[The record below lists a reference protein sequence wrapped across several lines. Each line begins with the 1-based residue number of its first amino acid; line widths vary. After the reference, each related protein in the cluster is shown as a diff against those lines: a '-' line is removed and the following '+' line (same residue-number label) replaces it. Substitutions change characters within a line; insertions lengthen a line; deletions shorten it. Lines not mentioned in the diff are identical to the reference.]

1 MVELYD
7 KLRIKSDSARV
18 MTTKNVENVRGEK
31 ESAIRILENE
41 QRKYWH
47 TYKGQNI
54 KNQSFAIKPEKIFY
68 EYNGDYTDQDE
79 VNQFNREMQS
89 LMEFEF
95 VILDYERGI
104 PVISKIKLNTNSIN
118 EIYSVLKREDI
129 TVKRNREI
137 KMYTQYMGVHDIM
150 DAFCKSQVERLN
162 DYKDAKYTSDI
173 AINILKLLKYV
184 LGNNSDIME
193 RELSVAVLGDTKLF
207 EKSYKSRIC
216 SIIEEYGELE
226 LDLSVLDKKEKEKA
240 ILEEYQVFSNPS
252 YIFFKGNVDIHYVDG
267 NSISVTP
274 DNPIAILSEAIARI
288 EMIKV
293 NSNRIVTVENL
304 TSYNRINDNKSTFI
318 YLSGYHNTAKQRFL
332 KKIAENNSG
341 VSWFHFGDIDPD
353 GYYILKNL
361 VEKTGIAFVPLYMDV
376 QQLINCKQYC
386 KPLEKN
392 DMVKANSLLKFHFYD
407 EVMEFMLANNCKL
420 EQEIISWL
428 YERD

>member
-1 MVELYD
+1 MLLDVY
-7 KLRIKSDSARV
+7 
-18 MTTKNVENVRGEK
+18 ENSV
-31 ESAIRILENE
+31 
-41 QRKYWH
+41 

-95 VILDYERGI
+95 VILDYERGM

-226 LDLSVLDKKEKEKA
+226 LDLFVLDKKEKEKA

-428 YERD
+428 YERN

>member
-1 MVELYD
+1 MS
-7 KLRIKSDSARV
+7 LRLSKIQKDALNMLLDV
-18 MTTKNVENVRGEK
+18 YENSV
-31 ESAIRILENE
+31 
-41 QRKYWH
+41 

-137 KMYTQYMGVHDIM
+137 KMYTQYMGAHDIM

-274 DNPIAILSEAIARI
+274 DNPIAILSETIARI

-304 TSYNRINDNKSTFI
+304 TSYNRINDNESTFI

-332 KKIAENNSG
+332 KKIAENNNG

-428 YERD
+428 YERN

>member
-1 MVELYD
+1 MLLDVY
-7 KLRIKSDSARV
+7 
-18 MTTKNVENVRGEK
+18 ENSV
-31 ESAIRILENE
+31 
-41 QRKYWH
+41 

-137 KMYTQYMGVHDIM
+137 KMYTQYMGVNDIM

-428 YERD
+428 YERN

>member
-1 MVELYD
+1 MS
-7 KLRIKSDSARV
+7 LRLSKIQKDALNMLLDV
-18 MTTKNVENVRGEK
+18 YENSV
-31 ESAIRILENE
+31 
-41 QRKYWH
+41 

-267 NSISVTP
+267 NSLSVTP

-428 YERD
+428 YERN

>member
-1 MVELYD
+1 MS
-7 KLRIKSDSARV
+7 LRLSKIQKDALNMLLDV
-18 MTTKNVENVRGEK
+18 YENSV
-31 ESAIRILENE
+31 
-41 QRKYWH
+41 

-104 PVISKIKLNTNSIN
+104 QVISKIKLNTNSIN

-162 DYKDAKYTSDI
+162 DYKDAKYTSNI

-267 NSISVTP
+267 NSMSVTP
-274 DNPIAILSEAIARI
+274 DNPIAILSEVIARI

-428 YERD
+428 YERN

>member
-1 MVELYD
+1 
-7 KLRIKSDSARV
+7 
-18 MTTKNVENVRGEK
+18 
-31 ESAIRILENE
+31 
-41 QRKYWH
+41 
-47 TYKGQNI
+47 
-54 KNQSFAIKPEKIFY
+54 
-68 EYNGDYTDQDE
+68 
-79 VNQFNREMQS
+79 MQS

-104 PVISKIKLNTNSIN
+104 PVISKIKLNTNLIN

-252 YIFFKGNVDIHYVDG
+252 YIFFKGNVDIYYVDG

-341 VSWFHFGDIDPD
+341 ISWFHFGDIDPD

-392 DMVKANSLLKFHFYD
+392 DMVKANSLLKIHFYD

-428 YERD
+428 YERN

>member
-1 MVELYD
+1 MS
-7 KLRIKSDSARV
+7 LRLSKIQIDAL
-18 MTTKNVENVRGEK
+18 NVLLDVYENSV
-31 ESAIRILENE
+31 
-41 QRKYWH
+41 

-68 EYNGDYTDQDE
+68 DYNGDYTDQDE

-129 TVKRNREI
+129 TEKRNREI
-137 KMYTQYMGVHDIM
+137 EMYSQYMGVHYIM
-150 DAFCKSQVERLN
+150 DAFCKKQMERLN
-162 DYKDAKYTSDI
+162 DYKDAKYTFDI
-173 AINILKLLKYV
+173 AINLLKLLKYV
-184 LGNNSDIME
+184 LGNHSGIME

-226 LDLSVLDKKEKEKA
+226 LDLSALDKKEKEKA
-240 ILEEYQVFSNPS
+240 FLEEYQVFSNPS
-252 YIFFKGNVDIHYVDG
+252 YIFFKGNVDIHYIDG
-267 NSISVTP
+267 SSISVTP
-274 DNPIAILSEAIARI
+274 NNPIAILSEAIARI

-304 TSYNRINDNKSTFI
+304 TSYNRINDNKLTFI

-353 GYYILKNL
+353 GYFILKNL
-361 VEKTGIAFVPLYMDV
+361 VEKTGISFVPLYMDV
-376 QQLINCKQYC
+376 QQLINYRQYC

-392 DMVKANSLLKFHFYD
+392 DMIKANSLLKIHFYD

-428 YERD
+428 NERN

>member
-1 MVELYD
+1 MS
-7 KLRIKSDSARV
+7 LRLSKIQKDALNMLLDV
-18 MTTKNVENVRGEK
+18 YENSV
-31 ESAIRILENE
+31 
-41 QRKYWH
+41 

-162 DYKDAKYTSDI
+162 DYKDAKYTSNI

-267 NSISVTP
+267 NSMSVTP
-274 DNPIAILSEAIARI
+274 DNPIAILSEVIARI

-428 YERD
+428 YERN

>member
-1 MVELYD
+1 MLLDVY
-7 KLRIKSDSARV
+7 
-18 MTTKNVENVRGEK
+18 ENSV
-31 ESAIRILENE
+31 
-41 QRKYWH
+41 

-54 KNQSFAIKPEKIFY
+54 RNQSFAIKPEKIFY
-68 EYNGDYTDQDE
+68 DYNGDYTDQEE

-129 TVKRNREI
+129 TEKRKREI
-137 KMYTQYMGVHDIM
+137 EMYSQYMGIHYIM
-150 DAFCKSQVERLN
+150 DAFCKKQVERLN
-162 DYKDAKYTSDI
+162 DYKDAKYTSEI
-173 AINILKLLKYV
+173 AINILRLLKYV
-184 LGNNSDIME
+184 LGNNRDIME

-207 EKSYKSRIC
+207 WKSYKSRIC

-226 LDLSVLDKKEKEKA
+226 IDLSALDKKEKEKV

-252 YIFFKGNVDIHYVDG
+252 YIFLKGNVDIHYIDG
-267 NSISVTP
+267 SSIKVTP
-274 DNPIAILSEAIARI
+274 NNPIAILSEAIAQI

-293 NSNRIVTVENL
+293 NLSRIVTVENL
-304 TSYNRINDNKSTFI
+304 TSYNRMNDNKSTFI
-318 YLSGYHNTAKQRFL
+318 YLNGYHNTAKQRFL
-332 KKIAENNSG
+332 KKIAEFNSG

-353 GYYILKNL
+353 GYFILKNL

-376 QQLINCKQYC
+376 EQLKNYRQYC

-392 DMVKANSLLKFHFYD
+392 DIVKANSLLKVHFYD

-428 YERD
+428 NERN

>member
-1 MVELYD
+1 MS
-7 KLRIKSDSARV
+7 LRLSKIQKDALNMLLDV
-18 MTTKNVENVRGEK
+18 YENSV
-31 ESAIRILENE
+31 
-41 QRKYWH
+41 

-79 VNQFNREMQS
+79 VNQFNSEMQS

-104 PVISKIKLNTNSIN
+104 PVISKIKLNINSIN

-150 DAFCKSQVERLN
+150 DAFSKSQVERLN

-216 SIIEEYGELE
+216 SIIEEYGGLE
-226 LDLSVLDKKEKEKA
+226 LDLSILDKKEKEKA

-332 KKIAENNSG
+332 KKIAENNGG

-428 YERD
+428 YERN

>member
-1 MVELYD
+1 MS
-7 KLRIKSDSARV
+7 LRLSKIQKDALNMLLDV
-18 MTTKNVENVRGEK
+18 YENSV
-31 ESAIRILENE
+31 
-41 QRKYWH
+41 

-274 DNPIAILSEAIARI
+274 DNPIAILSEAIVRI

-428 YERD
+428 YERN

>member
-1 MVELYD
+1 MS
-7 KLRIKSDSARV
+7 LRLSKIQKDALNMLLDV
-18 MTTKNVENVRGEK
+18 YENSV
-31 ESAIRILENE
+31 
-41 QRKYWH
+41 

-79 VNQFNREMQS
+79 VNQFNSEMQS

-226 LDLSVLDKKEKEKA
+226 LDLSILDKKEKEKA

-332 KKIAENNSG
+332 KKIAENNGG

-428 YERD
+428 YEKN

>member
-1 MVELYD
+1 MS
-7 KLRIKSDSARV
+7 LRLNKIQIDALNMLLDV
-18 MTTKNVENVRGEK
+18 YENSV
-31 ESAIRILENE
+31 
-41 QRKYWH
+41 

-68 EYNGDYTDQDE
+68 DYNGDYADQDE
-79 VNQFNREMQS
+79 VNQFNREMRT
-89 LMEFEF
+89 LMDFKF

-118 EIYSVLKREDI
+118 EIYSALKREDI
-129 TVKRNREI
+129 TEKRKREI
-137 KMYTQYMGVHDIM
+137 EMYSQYMGVHDIM
-150 DAFCKSQVERLN
+150 DAFCKKQIERLS

-173 AINILKLLKYV
+173 AKNILRLLKYV
-184 LGNNSDIME
+184 LGNNRDIME
-193 RELSVAVLGDTKLF
+193 RELSVSVLGDTKLF

-216 SIIEEYGELE
+216 SIIEEHGELE
-226 LDLSVLDKKEKEKA
+226 LDLSALDKKEKEKV

-252 YIFFKGNVDIHYVDG
+252 YIFFKGNVDIHYIDG
-267 NSISVTP
+267 SYISVTP
-274 DNPIAILSEAIARI
+274 DNPIAILSETIERI

-304 TSYNRINDNKSTFI
+304 TSYNRMNDNKSTFI

-332 KKIAENNSG
+332 KKIAEYNSDA
-341 VSWFHFGDIDPD
+341 SWFHFGDIDPD

-361 VEKTGIAFVPLYMDV
+361 VKKTRISFVPLYMDV
-376 QQLINCKQYC
+376 QQLINYRQYC

-392 DMVKANSLLKFHFYD
+392 DMVKASSLLKIHFYD
-407 EVMEFMLANNCKL
+407 EVMEFMIENNCKL

-428 YERD
+428 YLRKLI

>member
-1 MVELYD
+1 MS
-7 KLRIKSDSARV
+7 LRLSKIQKDALNMLLDV
-18 MTTKNVENVRGEK
+18 YENSV
-31 ESAIRILENE
+31 
-41 QRKYWH
+41 

-68 EYNGDYTDQDE
+68 EYNGDFTDQDE

-226 LDLSVLDKKEKEKA
+226 LDLSILDKKEKEKA

-252 YIFFKGNVDIHYVDG
+252 YIFFKGNVDIYYVDG

-332 KKIAENNSG
+332 KKIAENNGG

-428 YERD
+428 YERN

>member
-1 MVELYD
+1 MS
-7 KLRIKSDSARV
+7 LRLSKIQIDALNMLLDV
-18 MTTKNVENVRGEK
+18 YENSV
-31 ESAIRILENE
+31 
-41 QRKYWH
+41 

-54 KNQSFAIKPEKIFY
+54 RNQSFAIKPEKIFY
-68 EYNGDYTDQDE
+68 DYNGDYTDQEE

-118 EIYSVLKREDI
+118 EIYLVLKREDI
-129 TVKRNREI
+129 TEKRKREI
-137 KMYTQYMGVHDIM
+137 EMHLQYMGIHYIM
-150 DAFCKSQVERLN
+150 DAFCKKQIERLN

-173 AINILKLLKYV
+173 AINILRLLKYV
-184 LGNNSDIME
+184 LGNNRDIME

-226 LDLSVLDKKEKEKA
+226 LDLSALDKKEKEKV
-240 ILEEYQVFSNPS
+240 ILEEYHVFSNPS
-252 YIFFKGNVDIHYVDG
+252 YIFLKGNVDIHYIDG
-267 NSISVTP
+267 SSIKVTP
-274 DNPIAILSEAIARI
+274 NNPIAILSETIAQI

-293 NSNRIVTVENL
+293 NSDRIVTVENL
-304 TSYNRINDNKSTFI
+304 TSYNRMNDNKSTFI

-332 KKIAENNSG
+332 KKIAEYNSG

-353 GYYILKNL
+353 GYFILKNL

-376 QQLINCKQYC
+376 EQLKNYRQYC

-392 DMVKANSLLKFHFYD
+392 DIVKANSLLKVHFYD

-428 YERD
+428 NVRN

>member
-1 MVELYD
+1 MS
-7 KLRIKSDSARV
+7 LRLSKIQKDALNMLLDV
-18 MTTKNVENVRGEK
+18 YENSV
-31 ESAIRILENE
+31 
-41 QRKYWH
+41 

-137 KMYTQYMGVHDIM
+137 KMYTQYMGVNDIM

-252 YIFFKGNVDIHYVDG
+252 YIFFKGNVDIYYVDG

-428 YERD
+428 NERN

>member
-1 MVELYD
+1 MS
-7 KLRIKSDSARV
+7 LRLSKIQKDALNMLLDV
-18 MTTKNVENVRGEK
+18 YENSV
-31 ESAIRILENE
+31 
-41 QRKYWH
+41 

-392 DMVKANSLLKFHFYD
+392 DMVKANSLLKFRFYD

-428 YERD
+428 YERN

>member
-1 MVELYD
+1 MS
-7 KLRIKSDSARV
+7 LRLSKIQKDALNMLLDV
-18 MTTKNVENVRGEK
+18 YENSV
-31 ESAIRILENE
+31 
-41 QRKYWH
+41 

-207 EKSYKSRIC
+207 KKSYKSRIC

-240 ILEEYQVFSNPS
+240 ILEEYKVFSNPS
-252 YIFFKGNVDIHYVDG
+252 YIFFKGNVDIYYVDG

-318 YLSGYHNTAKQRFL
+318 YLSGYHNTVKQSFL

-428 YERD
+428 YERN

>member
-1 MVELYD
+1 MS
-7 KLRIKSDSARV
+7 LRLSKIQKDALNMLLDV
-18 MTTKNVENVRGEK
+18 YENSV
-31 ESAIRILENE
+31 
-41 QRKYWH
+41 

-304 TSYNRINDNKSTFI
+304 ISYNRINDNKSTFI

>member
-1 MVELYD
+1 MLLDVY
-7 KLRIKSDSARV
+7 
-18 MTTKNVENVRGEK
+18 ENSV
-31 ESAIRILENE
+31 
-41 QRKYWH
+41 

-79 VNQFNREMQS
+79 VNQFNSEMQS

-104 PVISKIKLNTNSIN
+104 PVISKIKLNINSIN

-150 DAFCKSQVERLN
+150 DAFSKSQVERLN

-226 LDLSVLDKKEKEKA
+226 LDLSILDKKEKEKA

-332 KKIAENNSG
+332 KKIAENNGG

-428 YERD
+428 YERN

>member
-1 MVELYD
+1 MLLDVY
-7 KLRIKSDSARV
+7 
-18 MTTKNVENVRGEK
+18 ENSV
-31 ESAIRILENE
+31 
-41 QRKYWH
+41 

-137 KMYTQYMGVHDIM
+137 KMYTQYMGVYDIM
-150 DAFCKSQVERLN
+150 DAFCKSQIERLN

-226 LDLSVLDKKEKEKA
+226 LDLSVLEKKEKEKA

-361 VEKTGIAFVPLYMDV
+361 VGKTGIAFVPLYMDV

-428 YERD
+428 YERN

>member
-1 MVELYD
+1 MS
-7 KLRIKSDSARV
+7 LRLSKIQKDALNMLLDV
-18 MTTKNVENVRGEK
+18 YENSV
-31 ESAIRILENE
+31 
-41 QRKYWH
+41 

-54 KNQSFAIKPEKIFY
+54 KNQSFVIKPEKIFY

-104 PVISKIKLNTNSIN
+104 PVISKIKLNTNLIN

-252 YIFFKGNVDIHYVDG
+252 YIFFKGNVDIYYVDG

-341 VSWFHFGDIDPD
+341 ISWFHFGDIDPD

-392 DMVKANSLLKFHFYD
+392 DMVKANSLLKIHFYD

-428 YERD
+428 YERN

>member
-1 MVELYD
+1 MY
-7 KLRIKSDSARV
+7 
-18 MTTKNVENVRGEK
+18 ENSV
-31 ESAIRILENE
+31 
-41 QRKYWH
+41 

-68 EYNGDYTDQDE
+68 DYNGDYTDQDK
-79 VNQFNREMQS
+79 VDYFNREIQT
-89 LMEFEF
+89 LKDAGY
-95 VILDYERGI
+95 VILDYIKGI
-104 PVISKIKLNTNSIN
+104 PVISKIKLNINSVN
-118 EIYSVLKREDI
+118 EIYLVLKREDI
-129 TVKRNREI
+129 TEKRKREI
-137 KMYTQYMGVHDIM
+137 EMYSQYMNIHYIM
-150 DAFCKSQVERLN
+150 DAFCKKQMERLN
-162 DYKDAKYTSDI
+162 NYKDAKYKFDV
-173 AINILKLLKYV
+173 AINILELLKYV

-216 SIIEEYGELE
+216 SIIEEYGEL
-226 LDLSVLDKKEKEKA
+226 DLSSLDKKEKEKA

-252 YIFFKGNVDIHYVDG
+252 YIFLKGNVEIHYIDG
-267 NSISVTP
+267 SSISITP
-274 DNPIAILSEAIARI
+274 DNPLAILSEAITRI
-288 EMIKV
+288 EIIKV

-353 GYYILKNL
+353 GYFILKNL
-361 VEKTGIAFVPLYMDV
+361 VEKTGISFVPLYMDV
-376 QQLINCKQYC
+376 QQLINYRQYC

-392 DMVKANSLLKFHFYD
+392 DIVKGNSLLKVNFYN

-428 YERD
+428 I

>member
-1 MVELYD
+1 MLLDVY
-7 KLRIKSDSARV
+7 
-18 MTTKNVENVRGEK
+18 ENSV
-31 ESAIRILENE
+31 
-41 QRKYWH
+41 

-79 VNQFNREMQS
+79 VDQFNMELQS
-89 LMEFEF
+89 LMEFKF

-150 DAFCKSQVERLN
+150 DAFCKIQIERLN
-162 DYKDAKYTSDI
+162 AYKDAKYTSDI

-184 LGNNSDIME
+184 LGNNRDIME

-226 LDLSVLDKKEKEKA
+226 LDLFVLDKKEKEKA

-267 NSISVTP
+267 SSISVTP
-274 DNPIAILSEAIARI
+274 DNPIAILSETIARI
-288 EMIKV
+288 EMIRV

-304 TSYNRINDNKSTFI
+304 TSYNRIKDNKSTFI

-341 VSWFHFGDIDPD
+341 VLWFHFGDIDPD
-353 GYYILKNL
+353 GYFILKNL
-361 VEKTGIAFVPLYMDV
+361 IKKTGISFVPLYMDV
-376 QQLINCKQYC
+376 QQLKNYKQYC

-392 DMVKANSLLKFHFYD
+392 DIVKANSLLKIHFYD

-428 YERD
+428 YERN

>member
-1 MVELYD
+1 MKVLNMLLDIY
-7 KLRIKSDSARV
+7 
-18 MTTKNVENVRGEK
+18 ENSV
-31 ESAIRILENE
+31 
-41 QRKYWH
+41 
-47 TYKGQNI
+47 TYKGKNI
-54 KNQSFAIKPEKIFY
+54 MNQSFAIKPEKIFY

-79 VNQFNREMQS
+79 VDYFNGEMQT
-89 LMEFEF
+89 LMDSDY
-95 VILDYERGI
+95 VILDYVKGI

-129 TVKRNREI
+129 TEKRNREI

-150 DAFCKSQVERLN
+150 DAFCKRQIERLN

-184 LGNNSDIME
+184 LENNSDIME

-226 LDLSVLDKKEKEKA
+226 LDLSALDKKEKEKA
-240 ILEEYQVFSNPS
+240 ILEEYQVFSNPL
-252 YIFFKGNVDIHYVDG
+252 YIFFKGNVDIHYIDG
-267 NSISVTP
+267 SSISVTP

-353 GYYILKNL
+353 GYFILKNL
-361 VEKTGIAFVPLYMDV
+361 VEKTGISFVPLYMDV
-376 QQLINCKQYC
+376 QQLINYRQYC
-386 KPLEKN
+386 KQLEKN
-392 DMVKANSLLKFHFYD
+392 DMVKANSLLKVHFYD

-428 YERD
+428 NERN

>member
-1 MVELYD
+1 MS
-7 KLRIKSDSARV
+7 LRLSKIQKDALNMLLDV
-18 MTTKNVENVRGEK
+18 YENSV
-31 ESAIRILENE
+31 
-41 QRKYWH
+41 

-252 YIFFKGNVDIHYVDG
+252 YIFFKGNVDIYYVDG

-392 DMVKANSLLKFHFYD
+392 DMVKANSLLKIHFYD

-428 YERD
+428 YERN

>member
-1 MVELYD
+1 MLLDVY
-7 KLRIKSDSARV
+7 
-18 MTTKNVENVRGEK
+18 ENSV
-31 ESAIRILENE
+31 
-41 QRKYWH
+41 

-150 DAFCKSQVERLN
+150 DALCKSQVERLN

-428 YERD
+428 YERN

>member
-1 MVELYD
+1 MS
-7 KLRIKSDSARV
+7 LRLSKIQKDALN
-18 MTTKNVENVRGEK
+18 MLLDAYENSV
-31 ESAIRILENE
+31 
-41 QRKYWH
+41 

-89 LMEFEF
+89 LMEFKF
-95 VILDYERGI
+95 VILDYEKGI

-137 KMYTQYMGVHDIM
+137 KMYTQYMGVHYIM
-150 DAFCKSQVERLN
+150 DAFCKSQVERLGS
-162 DYKDAKYTSDI
+162 YKDAKYTSDI

-184 LGNNSDIME
+184 LENNSDIME

-207 EKSYKSRIC
+207 KSYKSRIC
-216 SIIEEYGELE
+216 SIIEELE
-226 LDLSVLDKKEKEKA
+226 LDLSALDKKEKEKA

-267 NSISVTP
+267 SSISVTP
-274 DNPIAILSEAIARI
+274 DNPIAILSEAIERI

-341 VSWFHFGDIDPD
+341 VFWFHFGDIDPD
-353 GYYILKNL
+353 GYFILKNL
-361 VEKTGIAFVPLYMDV
+361 IEKTGILFVPLYMDV
-376 QQLINCKQYC
+376 QQLINYKQYC

-392 DMVKANSLLKFHFYD
+392 DIVKANSMLKVHFYD

-428 YERD
+428 YERK

>member
-1 MVELYD
+1 MS
-7 KLRIKSDSARV
+7 LRLSKIQKDALNMLLDV
-18 MTTKNVENVRGEK
+18 YENSV
-31 ESAIRILENE
+31 
-41 QRKYWH
+41 

-137 KMYTQYMGVHDIM
+137 KMYTQYMGAHDIM

-318 YLSGYHNTAKQRFL
+318 YLSGYHSTAKQRFL

-428 YERD
+428 YERN